1 MGDVQKKCV
10 CFLRDVSYFFCMKLP
25 LLCIALLI
33 AFLLPCRA
41 VDIVTPDGTL
51 KDVKVTKAE
60 AEGVRVTH
68 SEGAAFVDF
77 DLLPPALQ
85 AEYGWTPEKSAARK
99 AKIEAE
105 KKRIADE
112 EKEAAEAPKRKAM
125 EEEAKKRAEEERVAA
140 EEKAKRKVQNAAF
153 EAETA
158 ETQKEQLEAA
168 AKARAELDRERNG
181 GKAKAG
187 GVPVAAVLTDG
198 AKGGTEAPAPTARVI
213 TPGIGNV
220 SDVIISEN
228 PLLKNYKVWIGIVAG
243 LFVVALLFML
253 PSGGVPKRGRRR

>member
-1 MGDVQKKCV
+1 MFRIFPG
-10 CFLRDVSYFFCMKLP
+10 MKVF
-25 LLCIALLI
+25 LLCISLLI
-33 AFLLPCRA
+33 AFLPSGLA

-77 DLLPPALQ
+77 DLLPPGMQ

-99 AKIEAE
+99 AAKEAE
-105 KKRIADE
+105 AKRIADE
-112 EKEAAEAPKRKAM
+112 EKMIAEAPKRKAM
-125 EEEAKKRAEEERVAA
+125 EEEARKKAEEERVAA
-140 EEKAKRKVQNAAF
+140 EEMAKRKIQNAAF

-168 AKARAELDRERNG
+168 ARARAELDRERNG
-181 GKAKAG
+181 GKPKAG
-187 GVPVAAVLTDG
+187 EVPVATVLPDG
-198 AKGGTEAPAPTARVI
+198 AEVPAPTARVI

-220 SDVIISEN
+220 SDVITSEN